1 MLSRLSLAVVVLSVS
16 LASSGILAQQSPS
29 GTSSSQSKHNSE
41 QHVKPSS
48 PAPSDEGIYRNANFG
63 FTYHVRYGW
72 VDRTRQMQDENNDP
86 AKSQLLLAVF
96 EHPPEVT
103 GDSVNSAVII
113 AAESVTSYPGL
124 KTAADYMGPLTE
136 LTTSK
141 GFKVTQEPYEYPV
154 GTKTLVRS
162 DFVKD
167 LGKLTMHQ
175 SSIVLLEKKFV
186 VSFTFIG
193 ESDDEVD
200 GLIERLSVNNA
211 KPQ

>member
-1 MLSRLSLAVVVLSVS
+1 
-16 LASSGILAQQSPS
+16 
-29 GTSSSQSKHNSE
+29 
-41 QHVKPSS
+41 
-48 PAPSDEGIYRNANFG
+48 
-63 FTYHVRYGW
+63 
-72 VDRTRQMQDENNDP
+72 MQDDSNDP

-113 AAESVTSYPGL
+113 AAESVSSYPGL

-162 DFVKD
+162 DFVKE
-167 LGKLTMHQ
+167 LGRLTMHQ

-200 GLIERLSVNNA
+200 GLIDRLSVNNVG
-211 KPQ
+211 PQ

>member
-1 MLSRLSLAVVVLSVS
+1 MLSGLSLAVLALSVA
-16 LASSGILAQQSPS
+16 LASSGIFAQQSPS
-29 GTSSSQSKHNSE
+29 GTSSSKSKHSSE

-48 PAPSDEGIYRNANFG
+48 PTSSDEGTYRNATFG

-72 VDRTRQMQDENNDP
+72 VNRTRQMQDDSDDP

-113 AAESVTSYPGL
+113 AAESVSSYPGL

-141 GFKVTQEPYEYPV
+141 GFKVTQGPYAYPV
-154 GTKTLVRS
+154 GTKTLVRG
-162 DFVKD
+162 DFVKE
-167 LGKLTMHQ
+167 LGRLSMHQ

-211 KPQ
+211 GPQ